1 MPQNYGKK
9 FEQKVKEDFKKIGG
23 SFVYRLPDNMAG
35 FKGISGVSDFI
46 CYVEPNIFLL
56 EVKSTSGNTFPLAN
70 LTQLEKLLQYKDI
83 PGLRKGVVI
92 WYTEKDTVI
101 YVPAISFE
109 KMKLDGKKSINIR
122 TLETDGYDYIKIP
135 SVKKRV
141 FLDSDYSVLLNLPEN
156 W

>member
-1 MPQNYGKK
+1 MPQNFGKK
-9 FEQKVKEDFKKIGG
+9 FEQKVREDFKKIGG
-23 SFVYRLPDNMAG
+23 SFVYRLPDQVGG
-35 FKGISGVSDFI
+35 FKGGSNVSDFI

-56 EVKSTSGNTFPLAN
+56 EVKSTSGNTFPLTN
-70 LTQLEKLLQYKDI
+70 LTQLEKLLEYKNI

-92 WYTEKDTVI
+92 WYTERDKVI
-101 YVPAISFE
+101 YVPAITFE

-122 TLETDGYDYIKIP
+122 TLAEDGYDFVEVP

-141 FLDSDYSVLLNLPEN
+141 FLDSDYSVLCKLPEE

>member
-1 MPQNYGKK
+1 MPQNFGKR
-9 FEQKVKEDFKKIGG
+9 FEQKVREDFKKIGG

-56 EVKSTSGNTFPLAN
+56 EVKSCSGNTFPLGN
-70 LTQLEKLLQYKDI
+70 LTQLEKLLEYKNI

-92 WYTEKDTVI
+92 WYTERDRVI
-101 YVPAISFE
+101 YVPAITFE

-122 TLETDGYDYIKIP
+122 TIQDDGYDFIEIP

-141 FLDSDYSVLLNLPEN
+141 FLDSDYSVLCNLPDE